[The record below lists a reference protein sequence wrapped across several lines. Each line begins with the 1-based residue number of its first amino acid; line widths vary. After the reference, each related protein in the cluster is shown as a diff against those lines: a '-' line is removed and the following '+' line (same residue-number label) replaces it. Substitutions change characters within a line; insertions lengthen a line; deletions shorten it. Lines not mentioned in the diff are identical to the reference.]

1 MEVAVLASGRG
12 SNFQSIIDA
21 SIRGEIPNA
30 NIKLLI
36 VNKKKETHTIFLISK
51 PKNIILLK

>member
-21 SIRGEIPNA
+21 SIRGELPNA

-36 VNKKKETHTIFLISK
+36 VNKKDAYAIERAKKLTRDF
-51 PKNIILLK
+51 